1 MVTTQRTDPPLAA
14 DEATTLLAFLD
25 FHRDTLRMKTDGLDQ
40 AGLGAALAPSTMTLG
55 GMLKHLAL
63 VESSWF
69 SEDLLGG
76 PLMPPFDAVDW
87 DADWDWDWHSAA
99 EDTPEELHALFDE
112 ACARSD
118 AIIGDA
124 LADGGLET
132 LSVVRS
138 KHTGEQFSL
147 RWIILHMIEEY
158 ARHNGHAD
166 LIRESIDGVT
176 GE

>member
-1 MVTTQRTDPPLAA
+1 MTDDRTRPPLAA
-14 DEATTLLAFLD
+14 DEVTTLLAFLNY
-25 FHRDTLRMKTDGLDQ
+25 HRDTIRMKTGGLDR
-40 AGLGAALAPSTMTLG
+40 AGLGVTLGPSTMTLG
-55 GMLKHLAL
+55 GMLKHLSL

-76 PLMPPFDAVDW
+76 PLMPPFDTVDW
-87 DADWDWDWHSAA
+87 DADRDWDWDSAT
-99 EDTPEELHALFDE
+99 EDTPEELRALFDE

-118 AIIGDA
+118 AIISDA

-138 KHTGEQFSL
+138 PRTGEQISL
-147 RWIILHMIEEY
+147 RWIIVHMIEEY

-166 LIRESIDGVT
+166 LIRESIDGAT
-176 GE
+176 GQ